1 MLSNVKAVEKKVDEG
16 RSWLDEGEVLSVD
29 LLDELIRTADSHR
42 GKLLHDAAVA
52 DPDGEEGLVAKTREG
67 PEMASVEFWRV
78 ASKMSKRELKA
89 RERTARIE
97 ARERVHAEALA
108 KERETAW
115 KQIGAAQPKS
125 RPTSVRGERST
136 KLTER
141 PDLQVERTSRG
152 SGSGRPSHASHE
164 EDRIDDTPRKRG
176 SVAEHERRRT
186 ADKGRSYRSRS
197 PDPIAR
203 PTRRHGDPQR
213 GQVYYDRDGRPVS
226 GWH

>member
-1 MLSNVKAVEKKVDEG
+1 MEQLQNKVAVVTGAARGLG
-16 RSWLDEGEVLSVD
+16 R
-29 LLDELIRTADSHR
+29 AY
-42 GKLLHDAAVA
+42 
-52 DPDGEEGLVAKTREG
+52 
-67 PEMASVEFWRV
+67 
-78 ASKMSKRELKA
+78 
-89 RERTARIE
+89 
-97 ARERVHAEALA
+97 AEALA